1 MTFDRLRTFLTVAKH
16 GGISKA
22 TDELALTQSAAS
34 RQILSLEESL
44 GVKLF
49 LRKGRSLVLTE
60 AGRVLQEYA
69 TRAFQVLAEARE
81 AIDGLKGLVR
91 GHLRISAASTIG
103 TYMLPEV
110 LGEFKVRYPGIEISL
125 SITNKEQ
132 VLQHV
137 LAASSALGFVG
148 PPVRFPELST
158 EEYLEDEL
166 MLIVSPHHRLAHHET
181 VLARELAEDVFILRE
196 KGSGTREIME
206 EELRRVGV
214 PLQHAM
220 ELGSTEAIK
229 QAVAAN
235 LGVSIVSTYSFTQ
248 EVMLGRL
255 CTVRISDLNLR
266 RRIYLVYLRNM
277 PLSPA
282 AHGFRHFL
290 FERHV
295 AREGGGHRPAPI
307 DPGRRDTPLHGAPPR
322 RRGRARP

>member
-1 MTFDRLRTFLTVAKH
+1 MTFARLRTFLTVAKR

-22 TDELALTQSAAS
+22 TSELALTQSAAS
-34 RQILSLEESL
+34 RQILGLEESL

-49 LRKGRSLVLTE
+49 VRKGRSVVLTE
-60 AGRVLQEYA
+60 AGRILQEYA
-69 TRAFQVLAEARE
+69 TRAFQVLTEARE

-132 VLQHV
+132 VLRHV
-137 LAASSALGFVG
+137 LAASSDLGFVG
-148 PPVRFPELST
+148 PPVRFPELVT

-166 MLIVSPHHRLAHHET
+166 MLIVSPHHRLAHQET
-181 VLARELAEDVFILRE
+181 VLARELTEDVFILRE
-196 KGSGTREIME
+196 IGSGTREIME

-214 PLQHAM
+214 PLRHAM
-220 ELGSTEAIK
+220 ELGGTEAIK

-235 LGVSIVSTYSFTQ
+235 LGVSIVSTHSVTH
-248 EVMLGRL
+248 EVLLGRL

-266 RRIYLVYLRNM
+266 RRIFLLYPRNM

-282 AHGFRHFL
+282 AQGFRRFL
-290 FERHV
+290 FESHSG
-295 AREGGGHRPAPI
+295 EGGGDRPVPVG
-307 DPGRRDTPLHGAPPR
+307 PGRGGAPLRRAPR
-322 RRGRARP
+322 RQRGRARP